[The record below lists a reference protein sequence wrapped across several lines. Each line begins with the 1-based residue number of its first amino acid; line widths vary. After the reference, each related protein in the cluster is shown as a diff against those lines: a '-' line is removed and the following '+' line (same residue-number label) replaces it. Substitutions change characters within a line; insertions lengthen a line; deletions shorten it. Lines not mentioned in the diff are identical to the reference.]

1 MRKKPTK
8 YTHEERLALLR
19 EYHESGMSKYRFAK
33 EKGFSSQI
41 MLSVW
46 IKKYE
51 SEEKS
56 LVLPSEE
63 SEKDMAQKSK
73 VQLREDNE
81 HLRKR
86 IKELEKALE
95 VSHLETKARD
105 MLIDKAEELFDIPIR
120 KNLESNSNGTGQSA
134 RC

>member
-56 LVLPSEE
+56 LVLPSEQ
-63 SEKDMAQKSK
+63 SEEDMAQQSK

-120 KNLESNSNGTGQSA
+120 KKSGVK
-134 RC
+134 

>member
-33 EKGFSSQI
+33 EKGFSSPI

-56 LVLPSEE
+56 LVLPSEQ
-63 SEKDMAQKSK
+63 SEEDMAQQSK

-95 VSHLETKARD
+95 ISHLETKARD

-120 KNLESNSNGTGQSA
+120 KKSGVK
-134 RC
+134 

>member
-95 VSHLETKARD
+95 GSHLETKARD

-120 KNLESNSNGTGQSA
+120 KKSGVK
-134 RC
+134 

>member
-19 EYHESGMSKYRFAK
+19 EYHKSGMSKYRFAK
-33 EKGFSSQI
+33 EKGFSSPI

-51 SEEKS
+51 SEEKC
-56 LVLPSEE
+56 LVLPSEQ
-63 SEKDMAQKSK
+63 SEEDMAQRSK

-120 KNLESNSNGTGQSA
+120 KKSGVK
-134 RC
+134 

>member
-33 EKGFSSQI
+33 EKGFSSSI
-41 MLSVW
+41 MLSTW

-56 LVLPSEE
+56 LVLPSEQ
-63 SEKDMAQKSK
+63 SEEDMAQ
-73 VQLREDNE
+73 
-81 HLRKR
+81 
-86 IKELEKALE
+86 
-95 VSHLETKARD
+95 TK
-105 MLIDKAEELFDIPIR
+105 
-120 KNLESNSNGTGQSA
+120 
-134 RC
+134 

>member
-33 EKGFSSQI
+33 EKGFSSSI
-41 MLSVW
+41 MLSTG

-51 SEEKS
+51 SEEKC
-56 LVLPSEE
+56 LVLPSEQ
-63 SEKDMAQKSK
+63 SEEDMAQQSK

-120 KNLESNSNGTGQSA
+120 KKSGVK
-134 RC
+134 

>member
-8 YTHEERLALLR
+8 YTHEERLSLLR

-120 KNLESNSNGTGQSA
+120 KKSGVK
-134 RC
+134 

>member
-105 MLIDKAEELFDIPIR
+105 MLINKAEELFDIPIR
-120 KNLESNSNGTGQSA
+120 KKSGVK
-134 RC
+134 

>member
-33 EKGFSSQI
+33 EKGFSSPI

-56 LVLPSEE
+56 LVLPSEQ
-63 SEKDMAQKSK
+63 SEEDMAQQSK

-105 MLIDKAEELFDIPIR
+105 MLIDRAEELFDIPIR
-120 KNLESNSNGTGQSA
+120 KKSGVK
-134 RC
+134 

>member
-33 EKGFSSQI
+33 EKGFSSPI

-56 LVLPSEE
+56 LVLPSEQ
-63 SEKDMAQKSK
+63 SEEAMSQQSK

-120 KNLESNSNGTGQSA
+120 KKSGA
-134 RC
+134 K

>member
-19 EYHESGMSKYRFAK
+19 EYHESGMSKYRFEK
-33 EKGFSSQI
+33 EKGYSSPI

-46 IKKYE
+46 IKKFE

-56 LVLPSEE
+56 LVLPSEQ
-63 SEKDMAQKSK
+63 SEEDMSQQSK

-120 KNLESNSNGTGQSA
+120 KKSGVK
-134 RC
+134 

>member
-33 EKGFSSQI
+33 EKGFSSPI

-56 LVLPSEE
+56 LVLPSKQSEE
-63 SEKDMAQKSK
+63 DMAQQSK

-120 KNLESNSNGTGQSA
+120 KKSGVK
-134 RC
+134 

>member
-8 YTHEERLALLR
+8 YTHEERLALLC

-33 EKGFSSQI
+33 EKGFSSPI

-56 LVLPSEE
+56 LVLPSEQ
-63 SEKDMAQKSK
+63 SEEDMSQQSK

-120 KNLESNSNGTGQSA
+120 KKSGVK
-134 RC
+134 

>member
-33 EKGFSSQI
+33 EKGFSSPI

-56 LVLPSEE
+56 LVLPSEQ
-63 SEKDMAQKSK
+63 SEEAMSQQSK

-120 KNLESNSNGTGQSA
+120 KKSGVK
-134 RC
+134 

>member
-33 EKGFSSQI
+33 EKGFSSPI

-51 SEEKS
+51 YEEKC
-56 LVLPSEE
+56 LVLPSEQ
-63 SEKDMAQKSK
+63 SEEDMAQQSK

-120 KNLESNSNGTGQSA
+120 KKSGVK
-134 RC
+134 

>member
-19 EYHESGMSKYRFAK
+19 EYHESGMSKYRFAQ

-120 KNLESNSNGTGQSA
+120 KKSGVK
-134 RC
+134 

>member
-33 EKGFSSQI
+33 EKGFSSSI
-41 MLSVW
+41 MLSTW

-56 LVLPSEE
+56 LVLPSKQSEE
-63 SEKDMAQKSK
+63 DMAQQSK

-120 KNLESNSNGTGQSA
+120 KKSGVK
-134 RC
+134 

>member
-33 EKGFSSQI
+33 EKGFSSPI

-56 LVLPSEE
+56 LVLPSEQ
-63 SEKDMAQKSK
+63 SEEDMAQQSK

-120 KNLESNSNGTGQSA
+120 KKSGVK
-134 RC
+134 

>member
-46 IKKYE
+46 TKTYE
-51 SEEKS
+51 SGEQG

-63 SEKDMAQKSK
+63 SENDMAHKSK

-120 KNLESNSNGTGQSA
+120 KKSGVK
-134 RC
+134 

>member
-63 SEKDMAQKSK
+63 SEKDMAQKVKFSS
-73 VQLREDNE
+73 
-81 HLRKR
+81 
-86 IKELEKALE
+86 EKI
-95 VSHLETKARD
+95 
-105 MLIDKAEELFDIPIR
+105 MNI
-120 KNLESNSNGTGQSA
+120 SA
-134 RC
+134 SV

>member
-105 MLIDKAEELFDIPIR
+105 MLIDKAEELFD
-120 KNLESNSNGTGQSA
+120 KKKKKKSGVK
-134 RC
+134 

>member
-73 VQLREDNE
+73 VQLREDNG

-120 KNLESNSNGTGQSA
+120 KKSGVK
-134 RC
+134 

>member
-1 MRKKPTK
+1 MRKNPTK

-33 EKGFSSQI
+33 EKGFSSPI

-56 LVLPSEE
+56 LVLPSEQ
-63 SEKDMAQKSK
+63 SEEDMSQQSK

-120 KNLESNSNGTGQSA
+120 KKSGVK
-134 RC
+134 

>member
-33 EKGFSSQI
+33 EKGFSSPI

-56 LVLPSEE
+56 LVLPSEQ
-63 SEKDMAQKSK
+63 SEEDMAQQSK

-120 KNLESNSNGTGQSA
+120 KKSGVKK
-134 RC
+134 

>member
-63 SEKDMAQKSK
+63 SEKDMAQKSMEQNEYGITPIIYFLYYTK
-73 VQLREDNE
+73 SLDNSKE
-81 HLRKR
+81 LRKQF
-86 IKELEKALE
+86 ISKFVKAGADLKQD
-95 VSHLETKARD
+95 SILGSANQ
-105 MLIDKAEELFDIPIR
+105 LIS
-120 KNLESNSNGTGQSA
+120 ESK
-134 RC
+134 

>member
-33 EKGFSSQI
+33 EKGFSSPI

-56 LVLPSEE
+56 LVLPSKQLEE
-63 SEKDMAQKSK
+63 DMAQQSK

-120 KNLESNSNGTGQSA
+120 KKSGVK
-134 RC
+134 

>member
-33 EKGFSSQI
+33 EKGFSSQV

-120 KNLESNSNGTGQSA
+120 KKSGVK
-134 RC
+134 

>member
-8 YTHEERLALLR
+8 YTHDERLALLR

-33 EKGFSSQI
+33 EKGFSSPI

-56 LVLPSEE
+56 LVLPSKQSEE
-63 SEKDMAQKSK
+63 DMAQQSK

-120 KNLESNSNGTGQSA
+120 KKSGVK
-134 RC
+134 

>member
-105 MLIDKAEELFDIPIR
+105 MLIDKAEALFDIPIR
-120 KNLESNSNGTGQSA
+120 KKSGVN
-134 RC
+134 

>member
-120 KNLESNSNGTGQSA
+120 KKSGVK
-134 RC
+134 

>member
-63 SEKDMAQKSK
+63 SEKDMAQQSK

-95 VSHLETKARD
+95 VSHLEIKARD

-120 KNLESNSNGTGQSA
+120 KKSGVK
-134 RC
+134 

>member
-81 HLRKR
+81 QLRKR
-86 IKELEKALE
+86 IKDLEKALE
-95 VSHLETKARD
+95 VSQIEKKARD

-120 KNLESNSNGTGQSA
+120 KKSGVK
-134 RC
+134 